1 MVPED
6 VCDGFTS
13 RVPLHRL
20 KKLRLCGLSGEILP
34 LLEWMNHP
42 DEMDFVH
49 LDLSQCI
56 GESISDFFEPYLWD
70 RIRRDG
76 RFKSR
81 LGIRLSGAPDSI
93 SFRVGTLGQFDAL
106 PTLPGHGFPLVS
118 FAVEFRDRLLQ
129 SVIERLCT
137 NLLTVTPQERVVE
150 FIWGPNWGV
159 MEEINLP
166 ITVLNIES
174 LHLLGPMISGTFLQ
188 PDQRSHTKLLPSLRH
203 LYLGYPTLQ
212 NDDDWRPL
220 ITCLTHQTSGGQAI
234 SLDLHRRG
242 PPVPPEVVRKIEG
255 LVDRFNFLR
264 FVDEGYWR
272 LVVWG
277 R

>member
-34 LLEWMNHP
+34 LLEWMDHP

-56 GESISDFFEPYLWD
+56 GESISDFPEPYLWD

-81 LGIRLSGAPDSI
+81 LGIRLSGVPDSI
-93 SFRVGTLGQFDAL
+93 SFRVGSLGQFDAL

-118 FAVEFRDRLLQ
+118 FAMEFRDRLLQ

-137 NLLTVTPQERVVE
+137 NLLTVTPQERPVE

-203 LYLGYPTLQ
+203 LYP
-212 NDDDWRPL
+212 
-220 ITCLTHQTSGGQAI
+220 AI
-234 SLDLHRRG
+234 PPCKTTMTGDL
-242 PPVPPEVVRKIEG
+242 
-255 LVDRFNFLR
+255 
-264 FVDEGYWR
+264 
-272 LVVWG
+272 
-277 R
+277 